1 MTPLLRLRENNV
13 IQWPYPVDQ
22 FKRDEPHLSISDNP
36 HPGEL
41 ATYAAL
47 APPILVYQVADTA
60 PPEIDPRTQRLLP
73 VKAEEINGTWQRVW
87 PVRDATAAEIE
98 EYDAANQPPPP
109 AADWVG
115 FQTELLQSATFSAA
129 RIQARQIIESE
140 LSTAEGVRQQRL
152 LRAATALSDIGA
164 VVLAAASQQNPS
176 LFIGAWMILRQA
188 HLVSPEVATGMMQ
201 IATAYNLP
209 PNLIQSLG
217 AP

>member
-1 MTPLLRLRENNV
+1 
-13 IQWPYPVDQ
+13 VD
-22 FKRDEPHLSISDNP
+22 
-36 HPGEL
+36 
-41 ATYAAL
+41 
-47 APPILVYQVADTA
+47 PPIRVFQVADVA
-60 PPEIDPRTQRLLP
+60 PPDIDPRTQRLLP
-73 VKAEEINGTWQRVW
+73 VKAEEFDGAWRQAW
-87 PVRDATAAEIE
+87 SVREAAAAEIE
-98 EYDAANQPPPP
+98 QYDALHQPPPP

-140 LSTAEGVRQQRL
+140 LPTAEGVRQQRL

-176 LFIGAWMILRQA
+176 LFIGAWLILRQA
-188 HLVSPEVATGMMQ
+188 HLVSPEVATGMVQ